1 MVCLFARRKG
11 TKKNPPKCKR
21 CVAHRL
27 GCSFDPVPEKSK
39 DDQMQRV
46 PSGASQASGS
56 SAVSRASRSSKRKAV
71 EVAEESEVE
80 EVEAPATKRA

>member
-1 MVCLFARRKG
+1 MRRKG
-11 TKKNPPKCKR
+11 TKTEPAKCKR

-27 GCSFDPVPEKSK
+27 GCSFDPIPEKTK
-39 DDQMQRV
+39 VDLMQRV

-56 SAVSRASRSSKRKAV
+56 SAVSRASRSSKRKAA